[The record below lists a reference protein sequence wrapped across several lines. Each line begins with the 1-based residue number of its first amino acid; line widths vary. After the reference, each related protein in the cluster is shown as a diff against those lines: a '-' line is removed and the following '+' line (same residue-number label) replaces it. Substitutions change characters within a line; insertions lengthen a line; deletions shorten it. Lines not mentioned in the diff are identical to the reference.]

1 MNTHKTT
8 IPVFQHIKNSILESI
23 QTGVWRQGEAI
34 PPELTLA
41 KQFGVSRMT
50 VNRALRELTAEH
62 VLTRVQGSGTFVA
75 QQKYQTTLIEIQSI
89 AKEIRARGHVHR
101 SELYELSK
109 AKAGETLAFEFS
121 VSPTDYLFHTVIV
134 HFENGEPIQ
143 VEDRWVNPAIAPEY
157 LQQDF
162 STTTPNEYLMANAPL
177 QSGQYT
183 IEALPAPEH
192 IAEMLH
198 IQPAEACLVLQR
210 TTHSMNQVA
219 TLVTMWHPGARY
231 QFSGEI

>member
-1 MNTHKTT
+1 MKPAKTPIFQT
-8 IPVFQHIKNSILESI
+8 IKDAILTNI
-23 QTGVWRQGEAI
+23 QTGVWKQGDAI
-34 PPELTLA
+34 PAEMTLA

-50 VNRALRELTAEH
+50 VNRALSELTTEH
-62 VLTRVQGSGTFVA
+62 VLNRVQGSGTFVA
-75 QQKYQTTLIEIQSI
+75 QQKYQTTLIEINSI
-89 AKEIRARGHVHR
+89 AKEIRARGHTHC
-101 SELYELSK
+101 SELYHLSMD
-109 AKAGETLAFEFS
+109 KAGEALAHEFKLAAS
-121 VSPTDYLFHTVIV
+121 DTLFHTVIV
-134 HFENGEPIQ
+134 HFENDEPIQ

-162 STTTPNEYLMANAPL
+162 SLTTPNEYLLANVPL

-183 IEALPAPEH
+183 VEATPAPAH

-198 IQPAEACLVLQR
+198 IKANDACLVLQR
-210 TTHSMNQVA
+210 KTQSMNQVA